1 MLLVKLSRTRAV
13 AHRFLPALGLVVFGA
28 VGLGSAEATAVADPL
43 APAAVISDA
52 PVNPGDPGD
61 DGPDSDISGPEDTD
75 TDNVAPPAPAS
86 GTGAECENAGTA
98 CAGDE
103 SGTVL
108 TSDNDEV

>member
-1 MLLVKLSRTRAV
+1 MT
-13 AHRFLPALGLVVFGA
+13 ALADPL
-28 VGLGSAEATAVADPL
+28 ADPL